1 MKTAKAPDAAQSASN
16 LFITTIL
23 SVRKGLAA
31 SEASDK
37 LAALVKECEKTG
49 RAGEL
54 TFKLKVTPNG
64 DKASVSILD
73 NCKNKMPE
81 PSRHA
86 TILFTTEDGGL
97 QKEHPKQPEFEEV
110 VRTVDSQEQETP
122 DHEES
127 AQEVNSARAVNG

>member
-1 MKTAKAPDAAQSASN
+1 MKTIKPLDAAKPASN

-49 RAGEL
+49 RAGTL
-54 TFKLKVTPNG
+54 TFTLKVTPNG
-64 DKASVSILD
+64 DNASVSILD

-81 PSRHA
+81 PSKNA

-110 VRTVDSQEQETP
+110 VRVADREPESAGG
-122 DHEES
+122 EES
-127 AQEVNSARAVNG
+127 AQEVNTARAVNG